1 MMIGYLVLIF
11 FTVFMVTLWGLNSI
25 KKKNDPAIRRL
36 QNLRS
41 ESDASAG
48 RVSAMKAKSRE
59 RNINH
64 LLQKMDRLFQ
74 KKGKIKNPF
83 EQALAQAGFY
93 HENSVRVFMAL
104 KLGLAFAFTLVYGT
118 IMLLSDRPWNQV
130 ILFSLVMAMFGYL
143 MPGVVLNF
151 KIKKRQRMIASGL
164 PDALDLLVISVEA
177 GLGLNAALMRVG
189 QDIRLRSVPLSE
201 ELLLV
206 NQDMR
211 TGLTREKALRRLAER
226 NKVESLRIL
235 VGALV
240 LADRLGT
247 SIADTLRIQ
256 ADSLRTRVRQRAEEQ
271 AAKAGV
277 KMLLP
282 LVLFILPAL
291 FIVLMGPGVLAIS
304 KSFSQ
309 IAGK

>member
-1 MMIGYLVLIF
+1 MLLGYLVLIF
-11 FTVFMVTLWGLNSI
+11 CTVFLFTLWMLNFI

-36 QNLRS
+36 QNLQTDG
-41 ESDASAG
+41 EASAK
-48 RVSAMKAKSRE
+48 SATSQKAKARGRSV
-59 RNINH
+59 NH

-74 KKGKIKNPF
+74 KKGEKKNPF
-83 EQALAQAGFY
+83 EQALTQAGFY

-104 KLGLAFAFTLVYGT
+104 KLGLGLLFTLVYGT
-118 IMLLSDRPWNQV
+118 LTLLSDRPWNQV
-130 ILFSLVMAMFGYL
+130 ILFSMVMAIFGYM

-151 KIKKRQRMIASGL
+151 KIRKRQRMIASGL

-177 GLGLNAALMRVG
+177 GLGLNAALVRVG

-211 TGLTREKALRRLAER
+211 TGLNREKALRRLAER

-247 SIADTLRIQ
+247 SIADTLRVQ

-291 FIVLMGPGVLAIS
+291 FIVLMGPGVIAIS

>member
-1 MMIGYLVLIF
+1 MIGYMVLIF
-11 FTVFMVTLWGLNSI
+11 CTVFLITLWILNFI
-25 KKKNDPAIRRL
+25 KRKNDPAIRRL
-36 QNLRS
+36 QNLQSDS
-41 ESDASAG
+41 EAPTG
-48 RVSAMKAKSRE
+48 NVHTIKVNTRVRT
-59 RNINH
+59 INH
-64 LLQKMDRLFQ
+64 LLAKMDKLFQ
-74 KKGKIKNPF
+74 KKGNKKNPF

-104 KLGLAFAFTLVYGT
+104 KLGLALAFTLVYGT

-189 QDIRLRSVPLSE
+189 QDIRLRSAPLSE

>member
-1 MMIGYLVLIF
+1 MIGYMVLIF
-11 FTVFMVTLWGLNSI
+11 CTVFLITLWILNFI
-25 KKKNDPAIRRL
+25 KRKNDPAIRRL
-36 QNLRS
+36 QNLQSDS
-41 ESDASAG
+41 EAPTG
-48 RVSAMKAKSRE
+48 NVHTIKVNTRVRT
-59 RNINH
+59 INH
-64 LLQKMDRLFQ
+64 LLAKMDKLFQ
-74 KKGKIKNPF
+74 KKGNKKSPF

-104 KLGLAFAFTLVYGT
+104 KLGLALAFTLVYGT

-177 GLGLNAALMRVG
+177 GLGLNAALLRVG
-189 QDIRLRSVPLSE
+189 QDIRLRSAPLSE

>member
-1 MMIGYLVLIF
+1 MIGYMVLIF
-11 FTVFMVTLWGLNSI
+11 CTVFLITLWILNFI
-25 KKKNDPAIRRL
+25 KRKNDPAIRRL
-36 QNLRS
+36 QNLQSDS
-41 ESDASAG
+41 EAPTG
-48 RVSAMKAKSRE
+48 NVHTIKVNTRVRT
-59 RNINH
+59 INH
-64 LLQKMDRLFQ
+64 LLAKMDKLFQ
-74 KKGKIKNPF
+74 KKGNKKSPF

-104 KLGLAFAFTLVYGT
+104 KLGLALAFTLVYGT

>member
-1 MMIGYLVLIF
+1 MIGYMVLIF
-11 FTVFMVTLWGLNSI
+11 CTVFLITLWILNFI
-25 KKKNDPAIRRL
+25 KRKNDPAIRRL
-36 QNLRS
+36 QNLQSDS
-41 ESDASAG
+41 EAPTG
-48 RVSAMKAKSRE
+48 NVHTIKVNTRVRT
-59 RNINH
+59 INH
-64 LLQKMDRLFQ
+64 LITKMAKLFQ
-74 KKGKIKNPF
+74 KKGNKKSPF

-104 KLGLAFAFTLVYGT
+104 KLGLALAFTLVYGT

-177 GLGLNAALMRVG
+177 GLGLNAALLRVG
-189 QDIRLRSVPLSE
+189 QDIRLRSAPLSE